1 LSNYAIIKNKK
12 EACMKASGPGNK
24 YYRVCI
30 FLNEEEKE
38 KLFLAMYKERTTPA
52 KFLRKALMSY
62 IEKSLCNGVNET
74 KEDNEPIIL

>member
-1 LSNYAIIKNKK
+1 
-12 EACMKASGPGNK
+12 MKASGPGNK

-52 KFLRKALMSY
+52 KFLRKALVSY
-62 IEKSLCNGVNET
+62 IEKSLCSGTSVVDE
-74 KEDNEPIIL
+74 K

>member
-1 LSNYAIIKNKK
+1 M
-12 EACMKASGPGNK
+12 ERSGPGKK

-52 KFLRKALMSY
+52 KFLRKALMTH
-62 IEKSLCNGVNET
+62 IEKALCNSVTEI
-74 KEDNEPIIL
+74 KESD

>member
-1 LSNYAIIKNKK
+1 
-12 EACMKASGPGNK
+12 
-24 YYRVCI
+24 
-30 FLNEEEKE
+30 
-38 KLFLAMYKERTTPA
+38 MYKERTTPA